1 MRPAAADLVRE
12 RPRKTTSPNITQTT
26 PSSELS
32 SAAPTAFFLAR
43 GDDMDGSESSAP
55 GTPNDSTYG
64 VQSLADTIDDGISGP
79 LPPFHDV
86 HATTGT
92 DIDTSLLSAT
102 TRDTAQNL
110 HGEKAEDSIKYPLSD
125 IGIPLS
131 GAPSFIGSPGE
142 PVSLPSSPK
151 STSTRSFRHVDDM
164 SAVDE
169 ISYQNGGEIE
179 DSLVESSEL
188 PDSSSQ
194 LVMPS
199 IKMPSRRPF
208 TERGKAM
215 GRLKFLLA
223 GAPVLCLN
231 TNQITIGCGK
241 TSLLKSIAQVF
252 EDIVHIDPLPHSP
265 SAMVKSRRK
274 TSGKPRRTR
283 ECEPISEIYAS
294 TKPYPSWWSDMDD
307 SRVLRRRKSTG
318 DVILERNL
326 CFVDTFAGSKSADQQ
341 TEVIVQYMNKQ
352 FARAMSAVRS
362 VTADFQGLLSG
373 NGGPQRGANPD
384 IETMTADI
392 RSIQKLSNFSTV
404 VPLIAKSD
412 NLTSDEIQ
420 TIKRSFAERVRDADL
435 KLSCFGPFGEAL
447 INTNVSSPSIPFEVS
462 SANTNDDETMDASIL
477 MSPEYV
483 QPLASSDLRFVLE
496 KLFDRDNIS
505 WFRYSAAKKLTEAQR
520 LRTRT
525 PSSFLPRPSNG
536 VSSLADSHLTPS
548 LPSTPALVSASAS
561 HVLAPRGDM
570 VGLSEYTLA
579 RVSEHA
585 RREEQFAQMRLA
597 KWASDLQQSL
607 QNERYRYEQLG
618 RDERAVWLTEK
629 LGECVIDGTL
639 VPLSQTPGFPGFE
652 NNKDRPGDKRNLC
665 VRTQDGRRFEY
676 RVAAGKVNAADP
688 LGILKLGDDIS
699 RRGWVLVQVLGGVG
713 IVGGLALWMAQ
724 TWGPSGLSYYSV
736 GWFGGHN

>member
-223 GAPVLCLN
+223 GAP
-231 TNQITIGCGK
+231 GCGK

-373 NGGPQRGANPD
+373 NGGPQVD
-384 IETMTADI
+384 VILYLISEKTMTADI

>member
-79 LPPFHDV
+79 LPPFHNV
-86 HATTGT
+86 HATTGA
-92 DIDTSLLSAT
+92 DIDSSLSSAT
-102 TRDTAQNL
+102 TRDAAQNL

-223 GAPVLCLN
+223 GAP
-231 TNQITIGCGK
+231 GCGK
-241 TSLLKSIAQVF
+241 TSLLKSIAQVS

-274 TSGKPRRTR
+274 TPGKPRRTR

-373 NGGPQRGANPD
+373 NGGPQVD
-384 IETMTADI
+384 VILYLISEKTMTADI

-585 RREEQFAQMRLA
+585 RREEQFAQVRLA

-652 NNKDRPGDKRNLC
+652 NNKDKSGDKRNLC

-736 GWFGGHN
+736 GWFGGYN

>member
-12 RPRKTTSPNITQTT
+12 RPRKTTLPNITQTT

-79 LPPFHDV
+79 LPPFHNV
-86 HATTGT
+86 HATTGA
-92 DIDTSLLSAT
+92 DIDSSLSSAT
-102 TRDTAQNL
+102 TRDAAQNL

-223 GAPVLCLN
+223 GAP
-231 TNQITIGCGK
+231 GCGK
-241 TSLLKSIAQVF
+241 TSLLKSIAQVS

-294 TKPYPSWWSDMDD
+294 TKPYPSWWSDIDD

-373 NGGPQRGANPD
+373 NGGPQVD
-384 IETMTADI
+384 VILYLISEKTMTADI

-585 RREEQFAQMRLA
+585 RREEQFAQVRLA

-652 NNKDRPGDKRNLC
+652 NNKDKSGDKRNLC

-676 RVAAGKVNAADP
+676 RVAAGEVNAADP